1 MGRWLRILCI
11 LICARFRKKIGPD
24 EETCLNFRVRIAD
37 VDLTIMNNP
46 AMLAITE
53 FGRWDYAVRTGF
65 LKYAWKNDLYLPL
78 ASISA
83 QFKRPLKRFQKFQLR
98 TQLICWDEKW
108 LYLGHRIV
116 RKGKTV
122 AVALA
127 KVTFKKGRER
137 VPFDKVISDLNW
149 QIEPKIRSEMIDN
162 FEKGETLFLGNC
174 EELFKN
180 GKRRI
185 K

>member
-11 LICARFRKKIGPD
+11 LIGARFRKKIGPD

-37 VDLTIMNNP
+37 VDLTIMNNT

-78 ASISA
+78 ASITA

-98 TQLICWDEKW
+98 TQLIYWDEKW

-149 QIEPKIRSEMIDN
+149 HIEPKKRPEMIAD
-162 FEKGETLFLGNC
+162 FTKGETLLLDNC

-180 GKRRI
+180 GKR
-185 K
+185 